1 VYKGWG
7 ARRAGLRTA
16 VDDIVLVQVVDSL
29 QDLLDGLGA
38 VLLGEFALLAN
49 AVEQLSTR
57 SELRDDVILVL

>member
-1 VYKGWG
+1 M
-7 ARRAGLRTA
+7 
-16 VDDIVLVQVVDSL
+16 DDIVLVQVVDSL